1 MVVAYIEI
9 ERDENWK
16 GKGNIKLIPK
26 GEHYVIL
33 HVQDF
38 PGGGLGRSFFRVDT
52 AQENID
58 AVKASHKDVK
68 VYTTP
73 KDMQIRALVKKPGT
87 PTDAMVNKLVNNL
100 KTKFNIDLK
109 NETNTTANKS
119 WEDYLKQDTD
129 SIDDDEIKCTN
140 CGTINQITNASITSN
155 YGNCS
160 NCGFD
165 LNKNGKLNVRTFD
178 ISNWEDP
185 TVK

>member
-9 ERDENWK
+9 ERDDKWK

-26 GEHYVIL
+26 GEHYAIL
-33 HVQDF
+33 HVHDF
-38 PGGGLGRSFFRVDT
+38 PGGGLGRTFFRVDT
-52 AQENID
+52 AQKNID
-58 AVKASHKDVK
+58 AVKSSHKDVK

-87 PTDAMVNKLVNNL
+87 PTDAMVDELVNNL

-109 NETNTTANKS
+109 TETNTTANKS
-119 WEDYLKQDTD
+119 WESYLKQDTD
-129 SIDDDEIKCTN
+129 SIADDEIKCTN
-140 CGTINQITNASITSN
+140 CGTINPFNITSITNS
-155 YGNCS
+155 YGTCS

-165 LNKNGKLNVRTFD
+165 LNKNGKLTTHTFD
-178 ISNWEDP
+178 ISQWEDP